1 MSKKEFEGKTT
12 RNGTWLQVWVND
24 DYIGEIESFK
34 VEVNLTYTDVNKA
47 RSLMAD
53 KKLTKIDGKI
63 SIKTHK
69 TRDSLQKYI
78 IDQVKAGK
86 MPIFSIVGDVDDP
99 DSDGVLKVAC
109 NKCYPNKAT
118 LMDAEVG
125 KLAEESIECDL
136 GEIPDFIDW
145 VD

>member
-34 VEVNLTYTDVNKA
+34 AEVNLTYTDVNKA

-86 MPIFSIVGDVDDP
+86 MPIFSIVGAEGGLQQVL
-99 DSDGVLKVAC
+99 SKQSYHDGRRGRKAC
-109 NKCYPNKAT
+109 
-118 LMDAEVG
+118 
-125 KLAEESIECDL
+125 
-136 GEIPDFIDW
+136 
-145 VD
+145 